1 MLQNSKN
8 FKVTRGTIFTSFFTQ
23 FVQYGINLF
32 VLPIIL
38 NRFSSDTLAIWYI
51 FISIHSITN
60 LLDFGLSPSFTR
72 FFSYIFSG
80 ANKIEDIGIPK
91 EYNINQISIPLLNDL
106 LYITKRSYLI
116 ISCTIFLLLLIF
128 GSLYLNYII
137 EIFHNF
143 KLLSTWILFAIVISF
158 GYYVNYYIII
168 IRGKGLITLNNI
180 IIISSKIIYLLV
192 LIIAIEI
199 GLGITSMVLALGAS
213 VIIQIIICSSQY
225 LNKEEKK
232 ELSNLNTSY
241 FGTIKFKTIW
251 TNAQKVGLTSIGV
264 FLLSQTGV
272 ILSSIFLSL
281 DDVAKLGLI
290 LQLFSVLVVIS
301 RVCLT
306 TYIPK
311 ISALWIRGE
320 KDRIK
325 RYFTISQLTG
335 YLIYIGGVIFCII
348 LGNKFLNIIHSQTML
363 PDNCVII
370 LYGIFYLMEIT
381 HGNCTTLIS
390 TKNEIPFYVSA
401 IISGIVSLAI
411 TIFLLKFDFGIYSFP
426 IGLILGSLP
435 YNSWKWPLVVYRDLY
450 K

>member
-1 MLQNSKN
+1 MQQSSQN
-8 FKVTRGTIFTSFFTQ
+8 FKVTKKTIFTSFFTQ
-23 FVQYGINLF
+23 FIQYGINLF
-32 VLPIIL
+32 ILPILL

-51 FISIHSITN
+51 FISIQSITN
-60 LLDFGLSPSFTR
+60 LLDFGLSSSFTR

-91 EYNINQISIPLLNDL
+91 DYNNTQISIPVLHDL

-116 ISCTIFLLLLIF
+116 IACIIFILLITF
-128 GSLYLNYII
+128 GTLYLNYVIDI
-137 EIFHNF
+137 VKNNN
-143 KLLSTWILFAIVISF
+143 LLLTWLLFTSVVSF
-158 GYYVNYYIII
+158 AYYVNYYTIV

-180 IIISSKIIYLLV
+180 IVTSSRILYLVFLIISVEL
-192 LIIAIEI
+192 
-199 GLGITSMVLALGAS
+199 GWGITSMVIALGAS
-213 VIIQIIICSSQY
+213 TICQFIICSNNY
-225 LNKEEKK
+225 LSPNEKK
-232 ELSNLNTSY
+232 ELNQLGKKYYGN
-241 FGTIKFKTIW
+241 IKFRTIW

-264 FLLSQTGV
+264 FMLSQTGV
-272 ILSSIFLSL
+272 LLSSIFLSL

-290 LQLFSVLVVIS
+290 LQIFSVLVVIS

-311 ISALWIRGE
+311 ISALWVKGG

-325 RYFTISQLTG
+325 KYFTVSQIVG
-335 YLIYIGGVIFCII
+335 YVIFISGLVICI
-348 LGNKFLNIIHSQTML
+348 LFGNKFLYLIHSQTLL
-363 PDNCVII
+363 PDNWVIA
-370 LYGIFYLMEIT
+370 LYGMFYLMEIT

-390 TKNEIPFYVSA
+390 TKNEIPFYKSA
-401 IISGIVSLAI
+401 ILSGIVSIII
-411 TIFLLKFDFGIYSFP
+411 TIVLLKLGIGIYAFP